1 MISCEQA
8 LELISLELDGLL
20 DDTGREQLERH
31 LAGCAP
37 CQALREDLSLLRQ
50 ELPGLEAGP
59 PEPLCPN
66 VLQKIRPAPLWK
78 RRSFQRLA
86 GLAACALLCAGLWQL
101 RPPEPQP
108 APILEAAASP
118 QARQVQ
124 EIPEDAGAPE
134 LKLYA
139 CAAEFSSQKG
149 RLPDQG
155 RANIWSPAFL
165 DKSSK
170 EAYDKIVSFH
180 TTRGKD
186 LMG

>member
-20 DDTGREQLERH
+20 DDTDREQLERH

-37 CQALREDLSLLRQ
+37 CQALREDLSLLRR

-66 VLQKIRPAPLWK
+66 VLQKIR
-78 RRSFQRLA
+78 
-86 GLAACALLCAGLWQL
+86 
-101 RPPEPQP
+101 P